1 MAMGNWVR
9 AGDIMPDISIQTN
22 TSGASTPISS
32 AETEPLCPLCGGAG
46 YLRMEV
52 PVGHP
57 NFGRLFPCQCKLNE
71 MADRTHVDLE
81 RRSNLDAFADKTF
94 GNFDLNIPGTRAAFQ
109 AARDYARNPSGW
121 LYLLGKY
128 GCGKTHLAAAIANA
142 ALERGLQTYFAIAPD
157 LLDHLRAAYAPNS
170 EGSYDDRF
178 EAVRTVPLL
187 IIDDLGTEN
196 TTPWARE
203 KLYQIFNHRYN
214 YRMPTVI
221 TSNVDLDAL
230 DPRIASRLCD
240 QQLCGHIFIDAPDYR
255 QRAAPRRPRDTG
267 AGGGHAGRSSAPR
280 RAGRG

>member
-1 MAMGNWVR
+1 MERVGKYLAEL
-9 AGDIMPDISIQTN
+9 SIPVN
-22 TSGASTPISS
+22 TSPGNTPISS
-32 AETEPLCPLCGGAG
+32 GPSEVCPNCHGAG
-46 YLRMEV
+46 YLRLDA
-52 PVGHP
+52 PLGHP
-57 NFGRLFPCQCKLNE
+57 NFGRLFPCQCKLRE
-71 MADRTHVDLE
+71 LAEKTHSGME
-81 RRSNLDAFADKTF
+81 RLSNLDAFAAKTF
-94 GNFDLNIPGTRAAFQ
+94 ATFDAAAAPGVSDAFM
-109 AARDYARNPSGW
+109 RCVEYAHNPTGW
-121 LYLLGKY
+121 LLLLGSY

-214 YRMPTVI
+214 YRMPTVV

-267 AGGGHAGRSSAPR
+267 AGGGNAGRSSAPR
-280 RAGRG
+280 RSGRG

>member
-1 MAMGNWVR
+1 MATGNWVR

-22 TSGASTPISS
+22 TSGASMPTSS
-32 AETEPLCPLCGGAG
+32 AETEPVCPLCGGAG

-57 NFGRLFPCQCKLNE
+57 NFGRLFPCQCKLSE

-94 GNFDLNIPGTRAAFQ
+94 ANFDVNVSGTRAAFL

-128 GCGKTHLAAAIANA
+128 GCGKTHLAAAVANEA
-142 ALERGLQTYFAIAPD
+142 VGRGLTTYFAIAPD
-157 LLDHLRAAYAPNS
+157 LLDYLRAAYDPAAAS
-170 EGSYDDRF
+170 SYDNRF
-178 EAVRTVPLL
+178 EAIRTVPLL

-196 TTPWARE
+196 TTAWARE

-214 YRMPTVI
+214 YRLPTVI
-221 TSNVDLDAL
+221 TSNVELDSL
-230 DPRIASRLCD
+230 DPRIASRICD
-240 QQLCGHIFIDAPDYR
+240 QSLCQHLYMEADDFR
-255 QRAAPRRPRDTG
+255 QRDRARPRGPGGPPPRPTGRRPASR
-267 AGGGHAGRSSAPR
+267 
-280 RAGRG
+280 